1 MWGSPIN
8 IETDRYYGVNRVPAK
23 ERLCEACNSVE
34 NEFHGLMKC
43 HLYRDAK
50 GICFN
55 FISAVS
61 DVFTDPP
68 PESQFIE
75 LMLNHFTL

>member
-8 IETDRYYGVNRVPAK
+8 IETGRYYGVNIVPSE

-34 NEFHGLMKC
+34 NEIHVLMKC
-43 HLYRDAK
+43 HLYKDAK

-55 FISAVS
+55 SISAVS
-61 DVFTDPP
+61 EVFTDPQI
-68 PESQFIE
+68 SLTYLQ
-75 LMLNHFTL
+75 